1 MIPATI
7 MDSMRR
13 VLGAAEME
21 AESLH
26 DIGEHEHAEELE
38 AAIEA
43 ARNYI
48 ERNES

>member
-1 MIPATI
+1 MIPENVI
-7 MDSMRR
+7 ESMRR
-13 VLGAAEME
+13 VLGAAETE
-21 AESLH
+21 AASLH

-48 ERNES
+48 ERSES